1 MGRRAHKADPARRRP
16 VEAMAAYGV
25 PETDIARWWV
35 RSENAAQALPRRTRP
50 GRDQRRTPADRHHAP
65 QVHDG
70 GGVAGA
76 IRIAAR
82 RSECRSVI
90 RLVPLTVPTG

>member
-1 MGRRAHKADPARRRP
+1 MGRRAHKADPAQRRP

-50 GRDQRRTPADRHHAP
+50 GRDQGERRPIVIMPHKCTTVEEWPEQYASQR
-65 QVHDG
+65 
-70 GGVAGA
+70 AGA
-76 IRIAAR
+76 SAGR
-82 RSECRSVI
+82 
-90 RLVPLTVPTG
+90 